1 MTNVYKKQYKM
12 KKHKLLICHHYSPEE
27 KAGGITSVMRN
38 MHPYLSKAFYVDYMT
53 LPKSWQ
59 HGSTR
64 AAYFFYMWMHKNRL
78 RKYDF
83 ILSHIPEASYFVV
96 KSGLPCAHVYHGDGH
111 PMKGGSW
118 IKRLFVPL
126 YDHIFDVINS
136 LCPLVYSV
144 GTKRKPDNKK
154 LFNPLIQDV
163 KPIPIEHRKGFV
175 FTGRLVKLKRVD
187 RIIGVYSQLSQKIR
201 QENPLY
207 IVGDGYCRSQL
218 EEQVKLLGLDGEVVF
233 MGNQPNKDMMKIVST
248 KKILLM
254 ASTTEGFPTSI
265 AEAFSVGVPVISTDV
280 GSVTTVV
287 ENVGNGYYLPK
298 NFVDADYVD
307 CIDRILSDY
316 SYFVQGALKSAK
328 FFNAEKVTNEVI
340 EDIKKMLIKK

>member
-1 MTNVYKKQYKM
+1 MNENKTM
-12 KKHKLLICHHYSPEE
+12 KNKLLICHHYSPEE

-38 MHPYLSKAFYVDYMT
+38 MHPYLSEAFDVEYMT

-64 AAYFFYMWMHKNRL
+64 AAYFLYMWLHKKRL
-78 RKYDF
+78 KKYDF

-96 KSGLPCAHVYHGDGH
+96 KSGVPCAHVYHGDGH

-118 IKRLFVPL
+118 IKKPFVSF
-126 YDHIFDVINS
+126 YDHIFEVINNR
-136 LCPLVYSV
+136 CPLVYCV

-163 KPIPIEHRKGFV
+163 KPVSIEQRKGFV
-175 FTGRLVKLKRVD
+175 FTGRLVNLKRVD
-187 RIIGVYSQLSQKIR
+187 RIIGVYSQLSQEIR
-201 QENPLY
+201 HDNPLY

-218 EEQVKLLGLDGEVVF
+218 EEQVKTLGLEGEVVF

-265 AEAFSVGVPVISTDV
+265 AEAFSVGVPAISTNV
-280 GSVTTVV
+280 GSVNSVV
-287 ENVGNGYYLPK
+287 VNNENGFYVSKDFKDSEYSNCIKAILDDYAR
-298 NFVDADYVD
+298 FVNSALD
-307 CIDRILSDY
+307 C
-316 SYFVQGALKSAK
+316 AK
-328 FFNAEKVTNEVI
+328 LFNAEKVTKGVI
-340 EDIKKMLIKK
+340 DDINGLLSNKK